1 MPDKRWVEI
10 SAAECEELLRESHL
24 GRIAL
29 VDGELPVILPINFL
43 LHDGEV
49 VFRTNPGSKL
59 DAALHHAPVAF
70 EIDGINQRNQTGW
83 SVLIRG
89 HAREI
94 TDPEQLREL
103 GQLEVV
109 PWVPG
114 DLRRF
119 VRVVPVE
126 TTGRRITVPTLP
138 SEYWG

>member
-10 SAAECEELLRESHL
+10 DPDECADLLRESHL

-29 VDGELPVILPINFL
+29 VEGELPVILPVNFL
-43 LHDGEV
+43 LHEGEV

-59 DAALHHAPVAF
+59 DAAIQHAPVAF
-70 EIDGINQRNQTGW
+70 EIDGINPRNQTGW

-89 HAREI
+89 HAREV
-94 TDPEQLREL
+94 TDPEQIQEL
-103 GQLEVV
+103 EQLEVV
-109 PWVPG
+109 PWAPG

-119 VRVVPVE
+119 VKVVPVE

>member
-10 SAAECEELLRESHL
+10 GPEECGALLQESHL

-29 VDGELPVILPINFL
+29 MEGELPLIVPVNYVF
-43 LHDGEV
+43 HDAEV

-59 DAALHHAPVAF
+59 DAAIHHAPVAF
-70 EIDGINQRNQTGW
+70 EIDGINARNQTGW
-83 SVLIRG
+83 SVVIRG
-89 HAREI
+89 HAREV
-94 TDPEQLREL
+94 TDPDKLAGLEQLA
-103 GQLEVV
+103 VV

-114 DLRRF
+114 ELNRF
-119 VRVVPVE
+119 LRVVPLE